1 MPLSFNTLKIPFYS
15 FYQKNKPTA
24 MTIHLLQKYNL
35 FSIIF
40 VLLFIL
46 SSILSGCGASKRSD
60 CPTYRD
66 SDPKVIFG
74 EITLEERME
83 QQEKD
88 LQIKSDRQRRKEAK
102 QQIKRSKK
110 TKKRRKK

>member
-1 MPLSFNTLKIPFYS
+1 MKINLLKKYS
-15 FYQKNKPTA
+15 
-24 MTIHLLQKYNL
+24 L

-40 VLLFIL
+40 VSLLVF
-46 SSILSGCGASKRSD
+46 SSCGASKRSS

-74 EITLEERME
+74 EITLKERMD

-88 LQIKSDRQRRKEAK
+88 LQVKSDKQRRKEAK

-110 TKKRRKK
+110 ASRKRKK

>member
-1 MPLSFNTLKIPFYS
+1 MKNNLLKR
-15 FYQKNKPTA
+15 
-24 MTIHLLQKYNL
+24 YNL

-40 VLLFIL
+40 AAIFVL
-46 SSILSGCGASKRSD
+46 SSCGASKRSS

-74 EITLEERME
+74 EMTLEERME

-88 LQIKSDRQRRKEAK
+88 LQVKSDRQRRKEAK

-110 TKKRRKK
+110 ASRKRKK

>member
-1 MPLSFNTLKIPFYS
+1 MKINLSK
-15 FYQKNKPTA
+15 
-24 MTIHLLQKYNL
+24 KYNF

-40 VLLFIL
+40 VILFVL
-46 SSILSGCGASKRSD
+46 SSCGASKRSD

-74 EITLEERME
+74 EITLAERME

-88 LQIKSDRQRRKEAK
+88 LQVKSDRQRRKEAK

>member
-1 MPLSFNTLKIPFYS
+1 MKTNLLK
-15 FYQKNKPTA
+15 
-24 MTIHLLQKYNL
+24 KYNL

-40 VLLFIL
+40 VVIFTL
-46 SSILSGCGASKRSD
+46 SACGASKRSA

-66 SDPKVIFG
+66 SDPKIIFG
-74 EITLEERME
+74 EITLAERME

-110 TKKRRKK
+110 TRKRNKK

>member
-1 MPLSFNTLKIPFYS
+1 MKIDLLKKYS
-15 FYQKNKPTA
+15 
-24 MTIHLLQKYNL
+24 L

-40 VLLFIL
+40 VSLLVF
-46 SSILSGCGASKRSD
+46 SSCGASKRSS

-74 EITLEERME
+74 EITLKERMD

-88 LQIKSDRQRRKEAK
+88 LQVKSDRQRRKEAK
-102 QQIKRSKK
+102 QQIKHSKK
-110 TKKRRKK
+110 ASRKRKK

>member
-1 MPLSFNTLKIPFYS
+1 MKI
-15 FYQKNKPTA
+15 N
-24 MTIHLLQKYNL
+24 LLQKYSL

-40 VLLFIL
+40 VIIFTL
-46 SSILSGCGASKRSD
+46 SSCGASKRSD

-74 EITLEERME
+74 EMTLEERMD

-88 LQIKSDRQRRKEAK
+88 LQVKSDRQRRKEAK
-102 QQIKRSKK
+102 KQIKRSKK

>member
-1 MPLSFNTLKIPFYS
+1 MKT
-15 FYQKNKPTA
+15 
-24 MTIHLLQKYNL
+24 HLLKKYNL
-35 FSIIF
+35 FSFIF
-40 VLLFIL
+40 VILFVL

-74 EITLEERME
+74 EITLAERME

-88 LQIKSDRQRRKEAK
+88 LQVKSDRQRRKEAK
-102 QQIKRSKK
+102 KQIKRSKK
-110 TKKRRKK
+110 TKTRRKK

>member
-1 MPLSFNTLKIPFYS
+1 MKNNLLKKYS
-15 FYQKNKPTA
+15 
-24 MTIHLLQKYNL
+24 L
-35 FSIIF
+35 FSF
-40 VLLFIL
+40 SFSFLFLISL
-46 SSILSGCGASKRSD
+46 TLFSCGASKRSD

-74 EITLEERME
+74 EVTLAERME

-88 LQIKSDRQRRKEAK
+88 LQVKSDKQRRKEAK

-110 TKKRRKK
+110 TRKRK

>member
-1 MPLSFNTLKIPFYS
+1 MKF
-15 FYQKNKPTA
+15 
-24 MTIHLLQKYNL
+24 HLLKKYNL
-35 FSIIF
+35 FSFIF
-40 VLLFIL
+40 IGLFVL
-46 SSILSGCGASKRSD
+46 SSILFGCGASKRSD

-88 LQIKSDRQRRKEAK
+88 LQVKSDRQRRKEAK
-102 QQIKRSKK
+102 KQIKRSKK
-110 TKKRRKK
+110 TRRKK

>member
-1 MPLSFNTLKIPFYS
+1 MKNNLLKKYS
-15 FYQKNKPTA
+15 
-24 MTIHLLQKYNL
+24 L
-35 FSIIF
+35 FSFSFSFFFLIL
-40 VLLFIL
+40 VTL
-46 SSILSGCGASKRSD
+46 SSCGASKRSD

-74 EITLEERME
+74 EITLAERME

-88 LQIKSDRQRRKEAK
+88 LQVKSDRQRRKEAK

-110 TKKRRKK
+110 TKKRK

>member
-1 MPLSFNTLKIPFYS
+1 MKISLLK
-15 FYQKNKPTA
+15 
-24 MTIHLLQKYNL
+24 KYNL
-35 FSIIF
+35 FSFIF
-40 VLLFIL
+40 VTLFAL
-46 SSILSGCGASKRSD
+46 SSILSSCGASKRSD

-88 LQIKSDRQRRKEAK
+88 LQVKSDRQRRKEAK
-102 QQIKRSKK
+102 KQIKRSKK
-110 TKKRRKK
+110 TRKRRKK

>member
-1 MPLSFNTLKIPFYS
+1 MKF
-15 FYQKNKPTA
+15 
-24 MTIHLLQKYNL
+24 HLLKKYNL
-35 FSIIF
+35 FSFIF
-40 VLLFIL
+40 VTLFIL
-46 SSILSGCGASKRSD
+46 SSILSSCGASKRSD

-88 LQIKSDRQRRKEAK
+88 LQVKSDRQRRKEAK
-102 QQIKRSKK
+102 KQIKRSKK
-110 TKKRRKK
+110 TRTRRKK

>member
-1 MPLSFNTLKIPFYS
+1 MKNYLLKKYVVFSFIFV
-15 FYQKNKPTA
+15 
-24 MTIHLLQKYNL
+24 IL
-35 FSIIF
+35 FSF
-40 VLLFIL
+40 F
-46 SSILSGCGASKRSD
+46 SCGASKRSD

-74 EITLEERME
+74 EITLAERME

-88 LQIKSDRQRRKEAK
+88 LQVKSDRQRRKEAK

-110 TKKRRKK
+110 TKKRRKR